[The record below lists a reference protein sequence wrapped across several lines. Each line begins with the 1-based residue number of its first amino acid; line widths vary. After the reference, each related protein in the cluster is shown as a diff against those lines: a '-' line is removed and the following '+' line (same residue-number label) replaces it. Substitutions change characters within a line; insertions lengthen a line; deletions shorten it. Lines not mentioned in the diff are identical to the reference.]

1 MNKTKWR
8 IEIYYKKNQKAKK
21 QSNNKNQE
29 HIIDWDYRILIWT
42 HAEQDKDK
50 NRENNVQQY
59 ITWDQNP
66 LTTMM
71 YLTKYDPNVVFI
83 CISKK
88 SWCKLHKHDCRKI

>member
-1 MNKTKWR
+1 M
-8 IEIYYKKNQKAKK
+8 
-21 QSNNKNQE
+21 
-29 HIIDWDYRILIWT
+29 DWDYRILIWT
-42 HAEQDKDK
+42 YAEQDKDK
-50 NRENNVQQY
+50 NRKNNVQQY

-88 SWCKLHKHDCRKI
+88 SWCKLHKHDCRKIYN